1 MSQSY
6 EEKIK
11 RTVLCIDFLILEYN
25 KTKYDNYKIFVKDLQ
40 KIKDILE
47 MTQLHTHLIRFMMQ

>member
-11 RTVLCIDFLILEYN
+11 RTILCIDFLIMEYN
-25 KTKYDNYKIFVKDLQ
+25 KTKYDNYKVFVKDL
-40 KIKDILE
+40 KKLKDMLE
-47 MTQLHTHLIRFMMQ
+47 IVK